1 MSVTRQHL
9 LCALCLNERLRNL
22 LDVELRNCPMALIK
36 FTCKG
41 KFSKQMA
48 ISYSKELTLSLGL
61 RRQEEPHRASVS
73 FDKHAANMFQSY
85 VQSALAFSIKRGGIL
100 YGNKDE
106 EGNVTVH
113 AIYEPP
119 QVMHQNALH
128 CFVFGAWAPFS
139 KSSCFQ

>member
-1 MSVTRQHL
+1 MSWKAIL
-9 LCALCLNERLRNL
+9 LLSIL
-22 LDVELRNCPMALIK
+22 LSSWLH
-36 FTCKG
+36 
-41 KFSKQMA
+41 
-48 ISYSKELTLSLGL
+48 
-61 RRQEEPHRASVS
+61 RQEEPHCASVS

-119 QVMHQNALH
+119 QVEPQHALH
-128 CFVFGAWAPFS
+128 CFAFGAWANGAWPFS

>member
-1 MSVTRQHL
+1 
-9 LCALCLNERLRNL
+9 
-22 LDVELRNCPMALIK
+22 LIR

-41 KFSKQMA
+41 KFIKQMTFL
-48 ISYSKELTLSLGL
+48 YPKELILSLGL
-61 RRQEEPHRASVS
+61 HRQEEPHCASVS

-119 QVMHQNALH
+119 QVPKCFAAL
-128 CFVFGAWAPFS
+128 CFKAWAPFS
-139 KSSCFQ
+139 KSTCFHQFASGFLSSSELHTV

>member
-1 MSVTRQHL
+1 M
-9 LCALCLNERLRNL
+9 
-22 LDVELRNCPMALIK
+22 
-36 FTCKG
+36 
-41 KFSKQMA
+41 
-48 ISYSKELTLSLGL
+48 
-61 RRQEEPHRASVS
+61 S

-119 QVMHQNALH
+119 QVEHQSALH
-128 CFVFGAWAPFS
+128 GFAFGAWAPLS
-139 KSSCFQ
+139 KSTCFL

>member
-1 MSVTRQHL
+1 M
-9 LCALCLNERLRNL
+9 C
-22 LDVELRNCPMALIK
+22 
-36 FTCKG
+36 
-41 KFSKQMA
+41 
-48 ISYSKELTLSLGL
+48 
-61 RRQEEPHRASVS
+61 RQEEPHCASVS

-119 QVMHQNALH
+119 QVH
-128 CFVFGAWAPFS
+128 
-139 KSSCFQ
+139 